1 MFLPQKPQSNRRRSR
16 PDRGFALIVTLS
28 LMILL
33 TVIAVGLLSLSA
45 ISLRASSANSAQQQ
59 AQANARMALMLAI
72 GDLQRTMGPDTR
84 VSANAKI
91 LEKSGTNVVDD
102 NLEQVTGV
110 WEAWRPSPENIGAYD
125 QKKTG
130 ATQAV
135 AINPTDGLPQP
146 MGGFHRWLVSTGD
159 PKKSSRVDF
168 PTSGTLATPTSLV
181 NSPSAGQPGVQAEKI
196 KVLRAPNNIQGMIAW
211 AVFDE
216 GQKAAANL
224 GNPVTTGTALE
235 QLGNQD
241 TLALENVT
249 EWAPLAALTA
259 ADRAKFPSY
268 ESTKLA
274 GNSETGR
281 FSYDMTA
288 STSGVLADV
297 TLGKLRTDLSLL
309 FANNPLP
316 TEYSD
321 RYLYSNTTTP
331 IAAATSRGSHP
342 YVWPAPD
349 PKWSLLY
356 KFYRISDNYGFSA
369 DGKNASIAIDF
380 TKIPD
385 RLNATGTGANA
396 AYNDELKLSPVI
408 SKAQFFFSLTFC
420 RDAELGVNF
429 WPNTGGQT
437 GGKRG
442 TSEIVCQVDMIIDPV
457 ITLWNP
463 YDVPIKVPE
472 FHVYLYR
479 IPIKFKFDVTNTA
492 GKPPILRKK
501 AGFEFTEF
509 IDLVRTSG
517 NTAELAYPLII
528 KPSTGQTTINMDP
541 GEHLV
546 CSIQDCKATANI
558 LDGTGAAPAGAVLMQ
573 PGWKVPNASG
583 PLVSGAIT
591 SENLFRDTNGAVGA
605 EFLKLNKQWEPTRG
619 LPVRADDQISITVAP
634 VSTIRGNFATL
645 GSQPVDFYLRYGN
658 ASEPISGL
666 GGERAD
672 YSDFGAIELDYG
684 PDIAN
689 YLKTFSS
696 STGGAEALP
705 TFPINKSDILNAP
718 VDGNQLSKDASGQYR
733 AVKMKKP
740 FLVATLHLKSLI
752 GSNSDIYRSKFPS
765 KAWIYNNPTALY
777 ASNGLGNQMEKQA
790 AHQYEF
796 SLEPLAG
803 TWGNGVPEVLVNG
816 AGKYVGTGG
825 PSPGAKGRAYA
836 PFISI
841 PRVHATSLAQLRH
854 APLNQSG
861 KLPLQA
867 QVLANSFAHP
877 LMMADT
883 VIDSAKGYLDHSFLA
898 NSLFD
903 RTFFSSAKSGQNI
916 VDLATS
922 NTPLVNSRMA
932 PFGNPDNALLTGTEN
947 YKYSAGSLL
956 VNGSFNVNSTSVKA
970 WKAFLT
976 AMNGTDIPFL
986 AGLDKTTLGAL
997 TNPTQEAHVSRYGL
1011 PLDQGLGDS
1020 IDPAGAGN
1028 SPAWTGY
1035 RKLDKTQID
1044 SLATSMVE
1052 EVKKRGP
1059 FQSIAEF
1066 INRRA
1071 ESTELGQ
1078 MGGLQA
1084 AIELS
1089 GMNDGPKADTNS
1101 ATLKGTED
1109 GSDDYVNKDAAKGSS
1124 VTGTPGYL
1132 LQGDLLNS
1140 MAPFISVRS
1149 DTFKIR
1155 AYGEATDP
1163 TGKIV
1168 TARAWCEAVVQRV
1181 PDYVDSSANTASDHL
1196 GSDSPTPL
1204 STINKNFGRKFQIV
1218 SFRWLTPQ
1226 DI

>member
-1 MFLPQKPQSNRRRSR
+1 MFPPQKPQSTRRRFR
-16 PDRGFALIVTLS
+16 ANRGFALIITLS

-45 ISLRASSANSAQQQ
+45 ISLRASGVSSAQQQ

-91 LEKSGTNVVDD
+91 LEKSGTNVVDS
-102 NLEQVTGV
+102 LEQVTGV
-110 WEAWRPSPENIGAYD
+110 WEAWRPSPENIGGYD
-125 QKKTG
+125 SKKTG
-130 ATQAV
+130 AALAV
-135 AINPTDGLPQP
+135 ANNSVDGLPQP

-159 PKKSSRVDF
+159 PTKSSKVDF

-181 NSPSAGQPGVQAEKI
+181 NSPGTGQPGVQAEKI
-196 KVLRAPNNIQGMIAW
+196 KVLRAANNIQGSIAW

-241 TLALENVT
+241 TLALKNVT

-259 ADRAKFPSY
+259 ADRSKFPSY

-309 FANNPLP
+309 FATNTLP
-316 TEYSD
+316 TDYGT

-331 IAAATSRGSHP
+331 IAAATSRGGHP

-349 PKWSLLY
+349 PKWSLLH
-356 KFYRISDNYGFSA
+356 KFYRIPDDYGFSA
-369 DGKNASIAIDF
+369 DGKNASITVDF
-380 TKIPD
+380 NKIPD
-385 RLNATGTGANA
+385 RLDATGTGANA
-396 AYNDELKLSPVI
+396 AYNDEIKLSPVV
-408 SKAQFFFSLTFC
+408 SKAQFFFSLSFC
-420 RDAELGVNF
+420 RDAELGSRY
-429 WPNTGGQT
+429 WPNTGGT
-437 GGKRG
+437 ATARG
-442 TSEIVCQVDMIIDPV
+442 TSEILCQADMVIDPV
-457 ITLWNP
+457 ITIWNP

-472 FHVYLYR
+472 FRVYLYR
-479 IPIKFKFDVTNTA
+479 LPLKYKFDVTNTA
-492 GKPPILRKK
+492 GKPAIHRKK

-509 IDLVRTSG
+509 IDLVRPSG
-517 NTAELAYPLII
+517 NTPELAYPLII
-528 KPSTGQTTINMDP
+528 KPTTGQTTINMDP

-546 CSIQDCKATANI
+546 CSVQDAKATANI
-558 LDGTGAAPAGAVLMQ
+558 LDGNGAAPAGAILMQ

-591 SENLFRDTNGAVGA
+591 SENLFRDTAGVAGA
-605 EFLKLNKQWEPTRG
+605 EYFNKKTNKWEPTLG
-619 LPVRADDQISITVAP
+619 LPVRAEDQISITVAP
-634 VSTIRGNFATL
+634 VSTNRGNFVTL
-645 GSQPVDFYLRYGN
+645 GSQPVDFYLRYGK
-658 ASEPISGL
+658 SSLPVSGP
-666 GGERAD
+666 GGERAT
-672 YSDFGAIELDYG
+672 YPDFGAIELDYG
-684 PDIAN
+684 SNIAT

-696 STGGAEALP
+696 SAGGAEALP
-705 TFPINKSDILNAP
+705 TFPINNTDILNAP
-718 VDGNQLSKDASGQYR
+718 VDGLQLSKDVSGQYR
-733 AVKMKKP
+733 VVKMKKP
-740 FLVATLHLKSLI
+740 FLVATLHLKSLT
-752 GSNSDIYRSKFPS
+752 GSNSDAYRSKFPS
-765 KAWIYNNPTALY
+765 KAWIFNNPTALY

-877 LMMADT
+877 LMPADT

-916 VDLATS
+916 VDLAAS

-932 PFGNPDNALLTGTEN
+932 PFGNPDTGLLTGTDN

-956 VNGSFNVNSTSVKA
+956 VNGSFNVNSTSKKA
-970 WKAFLT
+970 WKGFLT

-986 AGLDKTTLGAL
+986 SGLDKTTLKTL
-997 TNPTQEAHVSRYGL
+997 SNPTQEAHVSRYDL
-1011 PLDQGLGDS
+1011 PLDEGLGDS
-1020 IDPAGAGN
+1020 IDPAGAAN
-1028 SPAWTGY
+1028 SLAWTGY
-1035 RKLDKTQID
+1035 RKLDTTQID
-1044 SLATSMVE
+1044 ALAQSMVQ

-1059 FQSIAEF
+1059 FQSMAEF

-1071 ESTELGQ
+1071 ESTDLGQ
-1078 MGGLQA
+1078 MGSLQA

-1089 GMNDGPKADTNS
+1089 GINNGPKADKNS
-1101 ATLKGTED
+1101 ATLNGSEN

-1163 TGKIV
+1163 TGKII
-1168 TARAWCEAVVQRV
+1168 TAKAWCEAVVQRV
-1181 PDYVDSSANTASDHL
+1181 PDYVDSVSNKFSDHI
-1196 GSDSPTPL
+1196 GTDSPTPL

-1226 DI
+1226 DL

>member
-1 MFLPQKPQSNRRRSR
+1 MFPPPKPHSNRRRTR
-16 PDRGFALIVTLS
+16 PNRGFALIVTLS

-33 TVIAVGLLSLSA
+33 TVIAVGLLSLSS
-45 ISLRASSANSAQQQ
+45 ISLRASGANSAQQQ

-91 LEKSGTNVVDD
+91 LEKSGTNVVD

-110 WEAWRPSPENIGAYD
+110 WEAWRPSPENIGNYD
-125 QKKTG
+125 SKKTG
-130 ATQAV
+130 AALAV
-135 AINPTDGLPQP
+135 ANNPTDGLPQP
-146 MGGFHRWLVSTGD
+146 TGGFHRWLVSTND
-159 PKKSSRVDF
+159 LAKSTKLDF
-168 PTSGTLATPTSLV
+168 ATSGTLATPTSLV
-181 NSPSAGQPGVQAEKI
+181 NSPGTGQPGVQAEKI
-196 KVLRAPNNIQGMIAW
+196 QVLRAPNNIQGSIAW

-216 GQKAAANL
+216 GQKVAANL
-224 GNPVTTGTALE
+224 GNPGTTGSALE
-235 QLGNQD
+235 RLGNQD
-241 TLALENVT
+241 TLAFKNVT
-249 EWAPLAALTA
+249 EWGPLAALTA

-281 FSYDMTA
+281 FSYDMAA
-288 STSGVLADV
+288 STSGILADV

-309 FANNPLP
+309 FANSSLP
-316 TEYSD
+316 AEYGK
-321 RYLYSNTTTP
+321 RHIYSNNTTP
-331 IAAATSRGSHP
+331 IAAASTRGSHP
-342 YVWPAPD
+342 YEWPAPD
-349 PKWSLLY
+349 PKWSLLH
-356 KFYRISDNYGFSA
+356 KFYRIPDDYGFST
-369 DGKNASIAIDF
+369 DGKNASINVDF
-380 TKIPD
+380 EKIPN
-385 RLNATGTGANA
+385 RLNASGTGPNSG
-396 AYNDELKLSPVI
+396 YNDGLKLSPVI
-408 SKAQFFFSLTFC
+408 SKAQFFFSLSFC
-420 RDAELGVNF
+420 KDGELGVKY
-429 WPNTGGQT
+429 WPNTGGT
-437 GGKRG
+437 TTTRG
-442 TSEIVCQVDMIIDPV
+442 TSEILCQADMVIDPV

-472 FHVYLYR
+472 FRVYLYR
-479 IPIKFKFDVTNTA
+479 LPLQFKFDVTNSA
-492 GKPPILRKK
+492 GKPPILRKLS
-501 AGFEFTEF
+501 GFEFTDY
-509 IDLVRTSG
+509 IDLVKPAG
-517 NTAELAYPLII
+517 NTPELAYPLII

-546 CSIQDCKATANI
+546 CSIQDCKSSANI
-558 LDGTGAAPAGAVLMQ
+558 IDGNGTAPAGAILMQ

-591 SENLFRDTNGAVGA
+591 SENLFRDTNGAETA
-605 EFLKLNKQWEPTRG
+605 EYFSIRTNRWERTRG

-634 VSTIRGNFATL
+634 VIANRGNFKTL
-645 GSQPVDFYLRYGN
+645 GGQPVDFYLRYGK
-658 ASEPISGL
+658 ASAAITGT
-666 GGERAD
+666 GGERPT
-672 YSDFGAIELDYG
+672 YPDFGAIELDYG
-684 PDIAN
+684 TDIAS

-696 STGGAEALP
+696 SSGGAEALP
-705 TFPINKSDILNAP
+705 IFPINKTDILNAP
-718 VDGNQLSKDASGQYR
+718 VDGMMGSKDAAGQYR
-733 AVKMKKP
+733 IVKMKKP
-740 FLVATLHLKSLI
+740 FLVATLHLKSLV

-765 KAWIYNNPTALY
+765 KAWIYNNPTSLY

-803 TWGNGVPEVLVNG
+803 TWGNGVPEVLANG

-825 PSPGAKGRAYA
+825 PSPGARGRAYA

-877 LMMADT
+877 LMKADT
-883 VIDSAKGYLDHSFLA
+883 VINPAKGYLDHSFLA

-922 NTPLVNSRMA
+922 TTSLPNSRMTSY
-932 PFGNPDNALLTGTEN
+932 GSPDKTLLTGSDS
-947 YKYSAGSLL
+947 YKHSAGSLL
-956 VNGSFNVNSTSVKA
+956 VSGSFNVNSTSEKA
-970 WKAFLT
+970 WKGFLT
-976 AMNGTDIPFL
+976 AMNGTDIPYL
-986 AGLDKTTLGAL
+986 AGLDKTALDTLS
-997 TNPTQEAHVSRYGL
+997 NPTREAHVSRYGF

-1020 IDPAGAGN
+1020 IDPAGATN
-1028 SPAWTGY
+1028 SPAWSGY

-1044 SLATSMVE
+1044 ALAKSIVL

-1059 FQSIAEF
+1059 FQSMAEF

-1071 ESTELGQ
+1071 ESTDLGQ
-1078 MGGLQA
+1078 MGSLQA

-1089 GMNDGPKADTNS
+1089 GINDGPKGDKNS
-1101 ATLKGTED
+1101 ANLDGSGN

-1124 VTGTPGYL
+1124 ITGTPGYL

-1155 AYGEATDP
+1155 TYGEATDP
-1163 TGKIV
+1163 TGKTV
-1168 TARAWCEAVVQRV
+1168 TAKAWCEAVVQRV
-1181 PDYVDSSANTASDHL
+1181 PDYVDPVSNTASDHI
-1196 GSDSPTPL
+1196 GSDSPKPL
-1204 STINKNFGRKFQIV
+1204 STINKDFGRRFQIV